1 MRFALFLPNF
11 GPFGDPGEVV
21 QLAHAAEDAG
31 WDGVFLWDHIAFER
45 GTDQPVLDPWIALA
59 AIASCT
65 SRISLGTM
73 VTPLARRRPW
83 KVARE
88 TVTLDHLSS
97 GRLVLGVGLGFPPDA
112 EFSAFGEEADPRVRA
127 AKLDE
132 ALAIL
137 VGLWQGQSFSFD
149 GEHFSVHDVAFR
161 PTPARGPRIPVWCA
175 GWWPNRAPFRRAA
188 KWDGVVPEKV
198 GGATPS
204 PEEVSEIAR
213 YVGLHREGPEPFDI
227 AINGY
232 SDAAGGAELMRAY
245 EAAGTT
251 WWLERI
257 DPTRLFSID
266 EARSRVLAG
275 PPGPNLRG
283 GVMPTEEGAAP

>member
-1 MRFALFLPNF
+1 VHFALFLPNF

-21 QLAHAAEDAG
+21 RLARDAEDAG

-45 GTDQPVLDPWIALA
+45 RNEQPVLDPWIALA
-59 AIASCT
+59 AIAACT
-65 SRISLGTM
+65 SHISLGTM

-88 TVTLDHLSS
+88 TVTLDQLSG

-112 EFSAFGEEADPRVRA
+112 EFSAFGEEADARIRA

-132 ALAIL
+132 GLAIL
-137 VGLWQGQSFSFD
+137 AGLWTGRSFSLNGD
-149 GEHFSVHDVAFR
+149 HFRVRDVTFR

-188 KWDGVVPEKV
+188 RWDGVVPEKV

-204 PEEVSEIAR
+204 PKEVSEIAR
-213 YVGLHREGPEPFDI
+213 YVGRFREAPEPFDI

-232 SDAAGGAELMRAY
+232 SDGADSGELMRAY
-245 EAAGTT
+245 EAAGAT

-257 DPTRLFSID
+257 DPTRLFTLD
-266 EARSRVLAG
+266 EARSRVRAG